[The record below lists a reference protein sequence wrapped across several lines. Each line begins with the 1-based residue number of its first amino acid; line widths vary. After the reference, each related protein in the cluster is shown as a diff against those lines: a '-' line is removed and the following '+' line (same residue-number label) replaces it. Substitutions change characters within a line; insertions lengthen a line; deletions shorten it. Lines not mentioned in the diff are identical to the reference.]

1 MIKTWLR
8 QVSSGGT
15 LRLVP
20 NDGNDI
26 VRFRRPKWILAG
38 AAAGLLLGAA
48 VLAQGLL
55 GSPTAALIAG
65 APGSGT
71 APSPGVAVI
80 SPLSSVGPFPPSLA
94 ADPALAA
101 PLSAGA
107 ALPSPLPAGALLA
120 PPQQMYR
127 GYDGYRDQ
135 VLRIGGGLR
144 EFYFTRG
151 IYSSGGGYGYGRRR
165 NSWATDYPK
174 ADRQFMWGLKRLTN
188 IDAYDYDN
196 AVLLTDPDL
205 RRYPFLYMLEVG
217 SMQLT
222 PPEVEALRSYVD
234 AGGFVFIDDFWGT
247 WEWQNFEWEIH
258 QVFPEYEIVELPLD
272 HPLFSQFYVIEEI
285 LQVPN
290 VGNGRSGGSTHEQD
304 GYVPHVRAIFD
315 DDGRLL
321 VLINWN
327 TDLGDAWEW
336 AEDPY
341 YPLPFSNFAYQ
352 MGVNA
357 IIYAMSH

>member
-8 QVSSGGT
+8 RYSSGGT

-38 AAAGLLLGAA
+38 AAAGLPLGAA
-48 VLAQGLL
+48 LLAHGLL
-55 GSPTAALIAG
+55 GSPNAALIAG
-65 APGSGT
+65 TPGSGT
-71 APSPGVAVI
+71 APSPGAATVRPPFSGVA
-80 SPLSSVGPFPPSLA
+80 FPPIA
-94 ADPALAA
+94 ASPAHQA
-101 PLSAGA
+101 PFSPGA
-107 ALPSPLPAGALLA
+107 ALPSSLAAGALLA

-151 IYSSGGGYGYGRRR
+151 IYSSGGGYGYRRR
-165 NSWATDYPK
+165 GSWATDYPK
-174 ADRQFMWGLKRLTN
+174 ADRQFMYGLKRITN

-217 SMQLT
+217 SMQLSQ
-222 PPEVEALRSYVD
+222 PEVEALRSYVD

-258 QVFPEYEIVELPLD
+258 QVFPEYEIVELPMD

-290 VGNGRSGGSTHEQD
+290 VGNGRSGGATHEQD
-304 GYVPHVRAIFD
+304 GYIPHVRAIFD
-315 DDGRLL
+315 EAGRLL

-336 AEDPY
+336 AEDPF

-352 MGVNA
+352 LGVNA